1 VFLAIQSLY
10 EGLSCL
16 LQTIMRNSFKEQI
29 VNDMADHH
37 TMTYAGDPL
46 AIRTIHSFKCG
57 LLERP
62 RFARVQLAVITMAL
76 KLRHHKELKRYD

>member
-1 VFLAIQSLY
+1 
-10 EGLSCL
+10 
-16 LQTIMRNSFKEQI
+16 
-29 VNDMADHH
+29 MADHH